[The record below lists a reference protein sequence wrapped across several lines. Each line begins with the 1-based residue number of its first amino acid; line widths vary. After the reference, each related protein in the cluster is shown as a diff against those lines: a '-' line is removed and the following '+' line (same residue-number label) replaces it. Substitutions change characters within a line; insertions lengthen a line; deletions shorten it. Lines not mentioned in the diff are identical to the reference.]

1 MVDEK
6 KELNGV
12 TLSMIVK
19 WRDKLPRYMT
29 YHTEYPDVDIDDILN
44 GFLAIMVGQTWNPQM
59 VLCCMRDFANERL
72 EDDENTE
79 D

>member
-19 WRDKLPRYMT
+19 WRDELPRYMT
-29 YHTEYPDVDIDDILN
+29 YHTEYPDANIDDILN
-44 GFLAIMVGQTWNPQM
+44 GFLAIMVGQTWNPQI
-59 VLCCMRDFANERL
+59 VLRCMRDFANERL